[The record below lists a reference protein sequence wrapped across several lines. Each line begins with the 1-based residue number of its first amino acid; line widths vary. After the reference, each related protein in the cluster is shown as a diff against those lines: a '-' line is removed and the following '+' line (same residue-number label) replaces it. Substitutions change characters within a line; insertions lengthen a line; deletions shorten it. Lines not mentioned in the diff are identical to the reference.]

1 MDVTARR
8 YYPRAQGRS
17 LCGMPAADARTIDV
31 DGPDGDVRKV
41 KLSSPDKVLWPAT
54 EHGRAVTKA
63 DLVDYLLAVSGPF
76 LALNG
81 DRPMTLQRFPEGIDG
96 EEFFAKRP
104 PRGAPGFLRTV
115 LCTYPSRRRHDQLVF
130 DEPAALAWAAQ
141 MATITF
147 HPWPVRTANL
157 DNPDEFRIDL
167 DPQPGRG
174 FSDAVEAALALR
186 EVMAEVGLTAFAK
199 TSGNRGVHVYARI
212 APTHEFQDV
221 RHGVIGVAR
230 ELERRLP
237 DLVTTSWWKE
247 ERGERVFV
255 DFNQANRDRTIAGA
269 YSPRPLPGAPV
280 STPLTWEEL
289 PDAVPSDFT
298 VWTVPGLLAERPC
311 PWSGIEDAVGD
322 ISGALA
328 LWDADLERG
337 LGELNFPPDYPKMPG
352 EPPRVP
358 PSKRRTDRTDDEYL
372 APKAERDAEWGTAI
386 VPPYGPMLAKAVKEF
401 PKADVLFEPK
411 WDGFR
416 SLIWR
421 SGDHVEI
428 GSRNTRSMT
437 RYFPELVEA
446 VKANFPDPCCID
458 GEIILIDPA
467 SGARLSFDLLSQ
479 RIHPAASRINKLAK
493 ETPASF
499 VAFDLLALGQTNYAE
514 KPFRHRRA
522 ALEKVLADAKPPIH
536 LTRATADRA
545 LARQWF
551 EQFEGAGLDGVIA
564 KPLDEPYA
572 EDKRVMWKIKHER
585 TADCVVAGYRL
596 YRDDDDAIGSLLLG
610 LYTDTGELNSVGVI
624 GAFPLERRRELFAE
638 LQPLVT
644 SFEGHPWAWAQ
655 PEEVTPD
662 NRDQSFPRTPTAA
675 AHSRWNARKD
685 LSFTP
690 LRPERVVEVRYDH
703 MEGVRFRHT
712 AQFVRWRPDREPA
725 SCTYAQL
732 EEPVSY
738 DLADVLSGEDA

>member
-1 MDVTARR
+1 MSETVMLAV
-8 YYPRAQGRS
+8 P
-17 LCGMPAADARTIDV
+17 
-31 DGPDGDVRKV
+31 GPDGVREV
-41 KLSSPDKVLWPAT
+41 KLSNPDKVMWPAS
-54 EHGRAVTKA
+54 GMADGLSVTKR
-63 DLVDYLLAVSGPF
+63 DLAEYLLAASGPF
-76 LALNG
+76 LAING
-81 DRPMTLQRFPEGIDG
+81 DRPMTLQRFPEGVDG
-96 EEFFAKRP
+96 EEFFSKRP

-115 LCTYPSRRRHDQLVF
+115 TCTYPSRRRHDQVVF
-130 DEPAALAWAAQ
+130 DEPASLAWAAQ
-141 MATITF
+141 MGTITF

-174 FSDAVEAALALR
+174 FADAVEAAVALR
-186 EVMAEVGLTAFAK
+186 EVMAGVGLTAFAK

-212 APTHEFQDV
+212 RPTHEFQDV
-221 RHGVIGVAR
+221 RHGVIAVAR
-230 ELERRLP
+230 ELERRMP

-269 YSPRPLPGAPV
+269 YSPRPLAWAPV
-280 STPLTWEEL
+280 STPLAWREL
-289 PDAVPSDFT
+289 PDADPTAFT
-298 VWTVPGLLAERPC
+298 VRTVPGLLAERPC
-311 PWSGIEDAVGD
+311 PWASMDADVGD
-322 ISGALA
+322 IAGALA

-337 LGELNFPPDYPKMPG
+337 LGELNFPPDYPKMPN

-358 PSKRRTDRTDDEYL
+358 PSKRKADRPAEEYL
-372 APKAERDAEWGTAI
+372 APKAERDAEWGTPI
-386 VPPYGPMLAKAVKEF
+386 VPPFGPMLAKPVKEF

-416 SLIWR
+416 TLIWR
-421 SGDHVEI
+421 SGDMVEL
-428 GSRNTRSMT
+428 GSRNSRPMT
-437 RYFPELVEA
+437 RYFPEIVEA

-467 SGARLSFDLLSQ
+467 SGDRLNFDLLQQ
-479 RIHPAASRINKLAK
+479 RIHPAASRIKKLA
-493 ETPASF
+493 EATPASF
-499 VAFDLLALGQTNYAE
+499 VAFDLLALGAMNYAE
-514 KPFRHRRA
+514 LPFRERRE
-522 ALEKVLADAKPPIH
+522 ALVKALVDAKPPVY
-536 LTRATADRA
+536 LTRATDDREEA
-545 LARQWF
+545 KRWF

-596 YRDDDDAIGSLLLG
+596 YRNETDAIGSLLLG
-610 LYTDTGELNSVGVI
+610 LYTDDGTLNSVGVI
-624 GAFPLERRRELFAE
+624 GAFPMERRRELFVE
-638 LQPLVT
+638 LQPLIAEW
-644 SFEGHPWAWAQ
+644 EGHPWSWAE
-655 PEEVTPD
+655 PEGEAPD

-675 AHSRWNARKD
+675 AHSRWNAKKD

-690 LRPERVVEVRYDH
+690 LRPERVVEVRYEH

-712 AQFVRWRPDREPA
+712 AQFVRWRPDREPE

-738 DLADVLSGEDA
+738 DLADVLGTPPAES